1 MMLKSDDQDMLRIVC
16 SIIIATAFLLMQ
28 VVIGPAVDG
37 GYYLLGT
44 TVSAKE
50 LFEVR

>member
-1 MMLKSDDQDMLRIVC
+1 
-16 SIIIATAFLLMQ
+16 MQ

-44 TVSAKE
+44 VLSAKE
-50 LFEVR
+50 LFEVKQLTGTCRT

>member
-1 MMLKSDDQDMLRIVC
+1 M
-16 SIIIATAFLLMQ
+16 IANAQKLLQ

-44 TVSAKE
+44 VVSAKE

>member
-1 MMLKSDDQDMLRIVC
+1 
-16 SIIIATAFLLMQ
+16 MQ

-44 TVSAKE
+44 TASAKE